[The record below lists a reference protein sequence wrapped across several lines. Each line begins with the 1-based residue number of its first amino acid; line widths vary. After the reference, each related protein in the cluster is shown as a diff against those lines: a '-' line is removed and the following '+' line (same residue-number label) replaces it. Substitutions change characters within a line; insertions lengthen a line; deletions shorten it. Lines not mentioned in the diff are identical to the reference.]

1 MKHRAWLL
9 PTLLLGLAVPSF
21 AVETQLWITD
31 TPADYARS
39 DARGVVVGPD
49 GVLSVGPE
57 SESSPADSLDVVW
70 AIAVLGDGSVALAGD
85 RGRIDRWIPG
95 RGVRPWVRLPVGQV
109 LALARDGDGLV
120 AGTGPGGR
128 IYRIGAK
135 GDTSLI
141 ASTGER
147 YVWGIVPAGK
157 NAWYAATG
165 TRGRL
170 MKVTPG
176 KATIVLDTDESNL
189 VSLASDGKGGAY
201 AGGDSKGRVFAVRA
215 NGTVSTVFDAGEDEV
230 RALALASD
238 GSLYAA
244 ALSSSS
250 IATEEATP
258 GDKDDDDRVQPV
270 SAPLSGSRAIVYRIV
285 PDSSVTAVW
294 TSPHPLVFAL
304 AALGKGPKEARVVA
318 GTGNRATLFALTPP
332 GATQWLSLPQGQ
344 VTALATDDRGRV
356 YAATSNPGA
365 LWRVGPGSADQGQIQ
380 SGVFDARRIARFGRV
395 GWTGVSP
402 SGAIRVET
410 RSGNT
415 DPPDTTWSRWSSPGT
430 RGRSGS
436 PPARY
441 FQWRLTLAGGQT
453 HVSAVEVAWKEQNL
467 APRIDELTVA
477 PQGTGFREGE
487 MQPRVEPVTQT
498 LPGGQKVEY
507 SITTGSQRALRGLP
521 AFARGLRTLSWKGV
535 DPNGDLLAYRVD
547 VRREESNEWVE
558 LGKDLD
564 ATSFTWDTNALPDG
578 VYRVRV
584 QATDQP
590 GNAVGEGMSGEA
602 LSEPF
607 RVDNTAPSV
616 TSLDARGEAGAVVVS
631 GAAEDGQS
639 MLTRV
644 EASLDDGDWQTL
656 TPDGGL
662 ADDRALT
669 FRARLPDVKAGA
681 HTVAIRVV
689 DLAGNVAS
697 RAVHVSVPAPAKR

>member
-1 MKHRAWLL
+1 VKHRAWLL
-9 PTLLLGLAVPSF
+9 ATLVIALAVPSF

-31 TPADYARS
+31 APADYARS
-39 DARGVVVGPD
+39 EARGVIVGPD
-49 GVLSVGPE
+49 GVLSLGPE
-57 SESSPADSLDVVW
+57 AASSPADSMDVVW
-70 AIAVLGDGSVALAGD
+70 ALAVLADGSVAMAGD
-85 RGRIDRWIPG
+85 RGRIDRWSGG
-95 RGVRPWVRLPVGQV
+95 RVRPWVRLPVGQV
-109 LALARDGDGLV
+109 LSLARDGDGLV

-189 VSLASDGKGGAY
+189 VSIASDGNGGVY

-215 NGTVSTVFDAGEDEV
+215 NGTTRTLFDATEDEV
-230 RALALASD
+230 RALAVSSD

-244 ALSSSS
+244 ALSASS
-250 IATEEATP
+250 IVADEP
-258 GDKDDDDRVQPV
+258 DKDDEPSAAGADRVAPV
-270 SAPLSGSRAIVYRIV
+270 IAPTAGGRAVVYRIV
-285 PDSSVTAVW
+285 PDSSVASVW
-294 TSPHPLVFAL
+294 TAPHPLVFAL
-304 AALGKGPKEARVVA
+304 AAVRQGKAPARIVA
-318 GTGNRATLFALTPP
+318 GTGNRAALFALTQP
-332 GATQWLSLPQGQ
+332 GATQWLALPQGQ
-344 VTALATDDRGRV
+344 VTALTTDDQGRL

-365 LWRVGPGSADQGQIQ
+365 LWRVGPGNADQGELQ

-395 GWTGVSP
+395 AWHGSSTNGSV
-402 SGAIRVET
+402 RLET

-415 DPPDTTWSRWSSPGT
+415 DAPDTTWSRWAAPGT
-430 RGRSGS
+430 RSRSVS
-436 PPARY
+436 PSARY
-441 FQWRLTLAGGQT
+441 FQWRATLAGGQT
-453 HVSAVEVAWKEQNL
+453 RVSAVEVAWKEQNL
-467 APRIDELTVA
+467 APRVEELTVA

-507 SITTGSQRALRGLP
+507 SITTSTQRALRGLP
-521 AFARGLRTLSWKGV
+521 AFARGLRTLAWKGF
-535 DPNGDLLAYRVD
+535 DPNGDPLEYRVD
-547 VRREESNEWVE
+547 VRREDGNEWME
-558 LGKDLD
+558 LGKELE

-578 VYRVRV
+578 MYRIRV
-584 QATDQP
+584 QVNDQP
-590 GNAVGEGMSGEA
+590 GNAVGEGLNGET

-607 RVDNTAPSV
+607 RVDNTPPAI
-616 TSLDARGEAGAVVVS
+616 TSLEARGESGAVVVS
-631 GAAEDGQS
+631 GAAEDGQN
-639 MLTRV
+639 MLTRL
-644 EASLDDGDWQTL
+644 EAALDDGDWRTL

-669 FRARLPDVKAGA
+669 FKARLPDVKEGP
-681 HTVAIRVV
+681 HTVAVRVV
-689 DLAGNVAS
+689 DLAGNLAS
-697 RAVHVSVPAPAKR
+697 RAVHVNVPARR

>member
-1 MKHRAWLL
+1 MKLRAWPLTAL
-9 PTLLLGLAVPSF
+9 MLAFAVPSL

-31 TPADYARS
+31 APADYARS
-39 DARGVVVGPD
+39 DARGVIVGPD

-57 SESSPADSLDVVW
+57 AESSRADSMDVIW

-85 RGRIDRWIPG
+85 RGRIDRWTPG
-95 RGVRPWVRLPVGQV
+95 GGVRPWVRLPVGQV
-109 LALARDGDGLV
+109 LSLARDGDGLV

-128 IYRIGAK
+128 IYRISAK
-135 GDTSLI
+135 GDTSLF
-141 ASTGER
+141 AATGER
-147 YVWGIVPAGK
+147 YVWGLAAAGK
-157 NAWYAATG
+157 DVFYAATG
-165 TRGRL
+165 TKGRL
-170 MKVTPG
+170 MKVTRG

-189 VSLASDGKGGAY
+189 VSLVSDGKGGAY
-201 AGGDSKGRVFAVRA
+201 AGGDSKGRVFSVRA
-215 NGTVSTVFDAGEDEV
+215 NGTTSTVFDASEDEV
-230 RALALASD
+230 RALAVASD

-250 IATEEATP
+250 IAAEEP
-258 GDKDDDDRVQPV
+258 SSGDKDDDSDRVQPV
-270 SAPLSGSRAIVYRIV
+270 SAPVSGSRATVYRIV

-294 TSPHPLVFAL
+294 VSPHPLVFAL
-304 AALGKGPKEARVVA
+304 TAPGKGSPVRVVA
-318 GTGNRATLFALTPP
+318 GTGNRATLFALGVP

-344 VTALATDDRGRV
+344 VTALATDAHGRV

-365 LWRVGPGSADQGQIQ
+365 LWRVGPGGAGQGSIQ

-395 GWTGVSP
+395 GWNGSAP
-402 SGAIRVET
+402 NGSIKLET

-415 DPPDTTWSRWSSPGT
+415 DPPDTTWSRWDSPGN
-430 RGRSGS
+430 RSRSDS

-441 FQWRLTLAGGQT
+441 FQWRLSLAGEQT
-453 HVSAVEVAWKEQNL
+453 RVSSVEVAWKEQNL
-467 APRIDELTVA
+467 APRIEELAVA

-507 SITTGSQRALRGLP
+507 SITTGSQKAIRGLP

-535 DPNGDLLAYRVD
+535 DPNGDALQYRVD
-547 VRREESNEWVE
+547 VRREDGKDWME

-578 VYRVRV
+578 MYRIRV
-584 QATDQP
+584 QASDQP
-590 GNAVGEGMSGEA
+590 GNAVGEGLTGET

-607 RVDNTAPSV
+607 RIDNTAPSV

-639 MLTRV
+639 MLTRL

-669 FRARLPDVKAGA
+669 FRARLPDVKAGP
-681 HTVAIRVV
+681 HTVAVRVV

-697 RAVHVSVPAPAKR
+697 RAMHVSVPAPAKR